1 MKREDTNLN
10 PLCLKGSRGKKLKR
24 RILVIV
30 PLFVTREEA
39 TNIKNFLGS
48 YAWKGTEIDVTG
60 LQGNIAVNS
69 RSEADI
75 ATPEFLD
82 LAIKAEKDGYDAVV
96 SYCYVDVGVDVAKEF
111 VKIPVIGPLEASAI
125 VANMVGRRF
134 SVISV
139 GGTYPPGEF
148 YILPRLRSLGLD
160 RNYTSTRGLAFKKLF
175 VFSEDI
181 RHIETMRKALM
192 AECRKALADGAHVLI
207 LACTGFPPAR
217 SSSDELKAPIIDAV
231 ITLKLAEAL
240 IDLKL
245 SPYGPSIVNL
255 SQEENPTKMRI
266 KLLIPTSDDLE
277 PNLLEKLGRSVNE
290 RTEIDMIQFE
300 KGPESIRSVSDVV
313 RVVPFV
319 MREAVRAER
328 EGYNAV
334 VVSSLVDPGLDSARE
349 LCEIPVIGLGESSML
364 LGCLLGIRFSII
376 LYDGRV
382 QPLIEKNVRKIGLE
396 KRFLSIRSVG
406 KKAKRK
412 WSKQDSEKLFHELE
426 KAVEEGAEA
435 IIIDEASA
443 FEINQSIQKKVKV
456 SILNPLSVALK
467 IAEVFHSLNL
477 SHSKLC
483 YPKPVL
489 PHYHKKRLERLKR
502 KPTQSL
508 FLYGMNL

>member
-1 MKREDTNLN
+1 M
-10 PLCLKGSRGKKLKR
+10 KR

-30 PLFVTREEA
+30 PLFVTLEDA
-39 TNIKNFLGS
+39 TNIKNFLES

-82 LAIKAEKDGYDAVV
+82 LAIKAERDGYDAVI
-96 SYCYVDVGVDVAKEF
+96 SYCYVDVGVDVAKDF
-111 VKIPVIGPLEASAI
+111 VEIPVIGPLEASAI

-139 GGTYPPGEF
+139 GDTYPPGEF
-148 YILPRLRSLGLD
+148 YILPRLRALGLD
-160 RNYTSTRGLAFKKLF
+160 RNYTSTRGIAFKKLF

-181 RHIETMRKALM
+181 RHVETMRKALV
-192 AECRKALADGAHVLI
+192 AECRKALTDGAHVLI

-217 SSSDELKAPIIDAV
+217 SLSDELKAPIIDAA

-240 IDLKL
+240 TDLKP
-245 SPYGPSIVNL
+245 SPHHPSIGDL
-255 SQEENPTKMRI
+255 SQEENPAKMQI
-266 KLLIPTSDDLE
+266 KLLIPTSADLE
-277 PNLLEKLGRSVNE
+277 PNLPEKLRKSVNKG
-290 RTEIDMIQFE
+290 TEIDIVQFE
-300 KGPESIRSVSDVV
+300 NGPESIRSASDVV

-319 MREAVRAER
+319 MRESLRAER
-328 EGYNAV
+328 GRYNAV

-364 LGCLLGIRFSII
+364 LACMLGMRFSII

-382 QPLIEKNVRKIGLE
+382 QQLLEKNVRKIGLE
-396 KRFLSIRSVG
+396 KRFLSIRSMG

-412 WSKQDSEKLFHELE
+412 WSKQDFEKLFHEIE

-435 IIIDEASA
+435 IIVDEAAA
-443 FEINQSIQKKVKV
+443 FKINQSVRKNVKV
-456 SILNPLSVALK
+456 PILNPLSVALRL
-467 IAEVFHSLNL
+467 AEVFYSINL

-483 YPKPVL
+483 YPKPIL
-489 PHYHKKRLERLKR
+489 PQYHKKRLERLKR
-502 KPTQSL
+502 KPKQSL
-508 FLYGMNL
+508 FLYGANM

>member
-1 MKREDTNLN
+1 M
-10 PLCLKGSRGKKLKR
+10 KR

-39 TNIKNFLGS
+39 TNVKNFLGS
-48 YAWKGTEIDVTG
+48 YAWNGTEIDVTG
-60 LQGNIAVNS
+60 LQRNIAVNS

-82 LAIKAEKDGYDAVV
+82 LAIKAEKNGYDAVI
-96 SYCYVDVGVDVAKEF
+96 SYCYLDVGVDVAREL
-111 VKIPVIGPLEASAI
+111 VKIPVIGPLEASTI
-125 VANMVGRRF
+125 VANMLGRRF

-139 GGTYPPGEF
+139 GDTYPPGEF
-148 YILPRLRSLGLD
+148 YILPRLRTLRLD
-160 RNYTSTRGLAFKKLF
+160 GNYTSTRGIAFKKLF

-217 SSSDELKAPIIDAV
+217 SLADELKVPIIDAV
-231 ITLKLAEAL
+231 ITLKLAEAF
-240 IDLKL
+240 IDLKP
-245 SPYGPSIVNL
+245 SPHKTPVGDL

-266 KLLIPTSDDLE
+266 KLLIPTSADLKL
-277 PNLLEKLGRSVNE
+277 NLPEKLRRFVNE
-290 RTEIDMIQFE
+290 GTEIDIVQFE
-300 KGPESIRSVSDVV
+300 KGPESIRSASDVV

-319 MREAVRAER
+319 MREAVRAEK

-334 VVSSLVDPGLDSARE
+334 VLSSLVDPGIDSVRE

-364 LGCLLGIRFSII
+364 LGCMLGMRLSII
-376 LYDGRV
+376 LYDGQV
-382 QPLIEKNVRKIGLE
+382 QPLIEKNVRKIGIE
-396 KRFLSIRSVG
+396 KRFLSIRSMG

-412 WSKQDSEKLFHELE
+412 WSKQDSEKLFHEIE

-435 IIIDEASA
+435 IIVDEAAA
-443 FEINQSIQKKVKV
+443 FEINNSIRKNVKV

-467 IAEVFHSLNL
+467 MAEVLHSVNL

-483 YPKPVL
+483 YPRPVL
-489 PHYHKKRLERLKR
+489 PQYHKKRLERLKR
-502 KPTQSL
+502 KPIQSL
-508 FLYGMNL
+508 FLYGADM